1 MKPFSEQILYFRQHP
16 PTNLKELTL
25 QPAIVPDIAF
35 GGHGFSGKFPDGLI
49 KNMDI
54 VFKAQCPCGGSIF
67 TIQAKSEH
75 DEINYYQSLVIAEQY
90 FFSCSSCGKQSLL
103 FDPMQHGYN
112 PEVSRLEEWS
122 DDELEL
128 PVSKL
133 EVPEK
138 VCCACATCQE
148 NEMELIIRLEY
159 HNDLIGYEAFAGREE
174 NFFSWFSVVGKCS
187 NCSELN
193 LFIDCECA

>member
-1 MKPFSEQILYFRQHP
+1 MKPLSEQILYFRQHP

-25 QPAIVPDIAF
+25 QPISFTDISF
-35 GGHGFSGKFPDGLI
+35 DGHGFSGKFPDGLV

-54 VFKAQCPCGGSIF
+54 VFKALCPCKGSTF
-67 TIQAKSEH
+67 TIQAASEH
-75 DEINYYQSLVIAEQY
+75 EEINYYQSLVIAEQY
-90 FFSCSSCGKQSLL
+90 FFRCNSCGKQSLL

-112 PEVSRLEEWS
+112 PEVSRLEEWR
-122 DDELEL
+122 DEESEL
-128 PVSKL
+128 LVSKL

-138 VCCACATCQE
+138 VWCACTNCGE

-159 HNDLIGYEAFAGREE
+159 HNDLIGYKAFARREE
-174 NFFSWFSVVGKCS
+174 EFFSWFSVVGKCS
-187 NCSELN
+187 NCSALN